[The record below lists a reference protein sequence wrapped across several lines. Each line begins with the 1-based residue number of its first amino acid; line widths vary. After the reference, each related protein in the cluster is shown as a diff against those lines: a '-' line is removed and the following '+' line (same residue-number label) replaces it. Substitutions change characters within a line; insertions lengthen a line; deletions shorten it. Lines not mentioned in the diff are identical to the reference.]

1 MTINFSQ
8 ACNLSKTH
16 FKCCLLR
23 ELNAVLIQ
31 LIWICQLRV
40 RFLVPVRFLHLPIRF
55 RVYFFVARWLNL
67 CQPPTQGALQTVLHI
82 SAGSLQGGLSSLVIT
97 NVMIVWYS
105 VYSVSPGPASWYAKL
120 ATHMTPVT
128 TTVTPSPP
136 PSEHSLDLKCAKVSK
151 ETIVIFY
158 WHWSRMG
165 CSLHQV
171 PEY

>member
-55 RVYFFVARWLNL
+55 RVYFFVARWLNVW
-67 CQPPTQGALQTVLHI
+67 QPPTQAALQTLLHI

-105 VYSVSPGPASWYAKL
+105 VYFVSPGPSILICK
-120 ATHMTPVT
+120 TGHPHDT
-128 TTVTPSPP
+128 TSHNH
-136 PSEHSLDLKCAKVSK
+136 SHSLASPVWTQSRLEMCKSLKRNYCNFLL
-151 ETIVIFY
+151 TLIQN
-158 WHWSRMG
+158 G
-165 CSLHQV
+165 L
-171 PEY
+171 